1 MKYLVKAL
9 VMAMLAAMNY
19 KQAIQAYRK
28 DYLFNSGL
36 SAALFLMFAICAAET
51 YIYG

>member
-1 MKYLVKAL
+1 MKYLIKAF
-9 VMAMLAAMNY
+9 VMAMLAAMSY
-19 KQAIQAYRK
+19 KQAIEAYRK

-36 SAALFLMFAICAAET
+36 SAALFLIFALYAAET